1 MPKRSLAGQLDQA
14 ITKMLAGSQ
23 KTKPVRSD
31 KETEAYLAIARTLRD
46 LPREGFKATLKK
58 NLERS
63 ISMATTAE
71 STAVRTF
78 AAPRLTFKRAAK
90 AIEFYKEAFGA
101 KETVRFENEMGLG
114 HAEMTI
120 GDSVI
125 MFAEEWPAGG
135 RYSAETWGHS
145 PVLMEIQVSDVDAFV
160 KHAVVAGAKLLHPP
174 TDEFYGYRVASVLDP
189 FGYSWGVHAIKE
201 ELSVEEMHRR
211 FREMMPP
218 PRKPAVSPIPKGYRA
233 LTPYL
238 VAQDADALVNFV
250 KQTFNAEEKFRA
262 VGSAG
267 GYHCEVK
274 LGDSMLMIGGGGP
287 GLSWSGET
295 MPGAFHVYVRNCD
308 EVYQRALAAG
318 GESMGEPT
326 DQSYGE
332 RSASVKDSA
341 GNYWY
346 IATYQGDSYKWKG
359 ATDVMPYLHPLRADP
374 MISFLKRAF
383 GAEEVSRY
391 ATPEGVV
398 QHAVVTI
405 NDSPLE
411 MGEAHDKY
419 QPMHS
424 MFYIYVPD
432 CDSVYKNALAAG
444 ATSIAEP
451 KDQPYGDRN
460 GAVKDPFGNQWYIGT
475 HIKDVTS

>member
-1 MPKRSLAGQLDQA
+1 MAKPSLAGQLDQA
-14 ITKMLAGSQ
+14 ITKMLAGSR
-23 KTKPVRSD
+23 KGAPARAD
-31 KETEAYLAIARTLRD
+31 KETKAYLPIAETLRD
-46 LPREGFKATLKK
+46 LPREDFKATLKK

-90 AIEFYKEAFGA
+90 AIEFYKDAFGA
-101 KETVRFENEMGLG
+101 KETTRFENEMGLG

-125 MFAEEWPAGG
+125 MFAEEWPGGG

-145 PVLMEIQVSDVDAFV
+145 PVQMEIQVPDVDAFV
-160 KHAVVAGAKLLHPP
+160 KHAVAAGAKLLRPP

-189 FGYSWGVHAIKE
+189 FGYTWGVYTIKE
-201 ELSVEEMHRR
+201 EISVEEMHRR

-218 PRKPAVSPIPKGYRA
+218 PKKPAVDPIPKGYRT

-267 GYHCEVK
+267 GYHCEVR

-308 EVYQRALAAG
+308 EAYKRALAAG
-318 GESMGEPT
+318 GESVGEPT

-332 RSASVKDSA
+332 RSASVKDAA

-359 ATDVMPYLHPLRADP
+359 ASDVMPYLHPLRADP
-374 MISFLKRAF
+374 MIGFLKRAF
-383 GAEEVSRY
+383 GADEVARY

-398 QHAVVTI
+398 QHAVVNI

-419 QPMHS
+419 QAMHS

-460 GAVKDPFGNQWYIGT
+460 GAVKDPFGNHWYIGT
-475 HIKDVTS
+475 HIKDVTA